1 MNKNK
6 FNWNISILVIFVLLA
21 SSLIWILSTN
31 FIRDLLNY
39 NDTISNHYKLYYL
52 SKAWLETSLT
62 QIFNNW
68 IWFENTINSWDDI
81 VISNINCNNTCN
93 FSSKIKWT
101 SSYISNSIQEQNLC
115 NNPII
120 LNTWESIIMPLF
132 KQINSWSNFSKLTTS
147 PQYKNMAV
155 YIPNIQLENI
165 TVNKILTIWI
175 FIISWEQLLED
186 WLFIQT
192 WSTDNNNIISDFLQ
206 SFSNYASNI
215 EIWWNNL
222 NNLYKNIN
230 SQLKSFLI
238 FWNSENNQNI
248 SFCVKINPN
257 QNPYEEIKLPT
268 QSFHINSI
276 SNKNQNSM
284 WLEAFLKQPIP
295 QFLIH
300 TYLNL

>member
-62 QIFNNW
+62 QIVNNW

-81 VISNINCNNTCN
+81 VVSNIECNNTCN
-93 FSSKIKWT
+93 FSSRIKWT
-101 SSYISNSIQEQNLC
+101 SNYISNSIQEQNWC

-120 LNTWESIIMPLF
+120 LNTWESIIIPLF
-132 KQINSWSNFSKLTTS
+132 KQINSWSNFNKLTTN
-147 PQYKNMAV
+147 PQYKNMALYV
-155 YIPNIQLENI
+155 PNIQLENI
-165 TVNKILTIWI
+165 TVNKILTIWM
-175 FIISWEQLLED
+175 FVISWEQLLED

-192 WSTDNNNIISDFLQ
+192 WSTDNSNIISDFLQ

-248 SFCVKINPN
+248 SFCIKINPN
-257 QNPYEEIKLPT
+257 QNPYEEITLAT

-276 SNKNQNSM
+276 SNKNQNSI